1 MNIAEQ
7 LNAGGFTGLTLY
19 QTKSGEWQASV
30 RRVGRDG
37 WEIAIAS
44 TPEKAIHDVLADKI
58 QSADQ
63 TKNRGHFLMSARTL
77 YIGRVTTRRHRA

>member
-44 TPEKAIHDVLADKI
+44 TPEKAIHDVLADKFKVL
-58 QSADQ
+58 
-63 TKNRGHFLMSARTL
+63 TKQKIEDIF
-77 YIGRVTTRRHRA
+77 